1 MLPNFE
7 LDCTIILIGFP
18 SLLKISYLI
27 EMIIRKWSET
37 LGFKKTPQTSM
48 GFILDPTTIMGFLE
62 DLQKNTIFFKG
73 SPTLQNGIKL
83 GSHNQNVTI
92 KKETPPI
99 IHSCNVYLA
108 FFSINSLCEQNHDWF
123 IISLFYAI
131 WDNFS
136 WFCLIKYTWILV
148 HWFLQIRG
156 NIIHLFPHHL
166 FEFGVLVH
174 ILYYRF
180 ICTKLQI
187 TLVRVWT
194 AYTKSWISFHPHN
207 EIECFTN
214 QNKVDLTLYHLQQMD
229 HQMGTNITRKGHRNQ
244 TSFLLIKVRII

>member
-1 MLPNFE
+1 MSPA
-7 LDCTIILIGFP
+7 
-18 SLLKISYLI
+18 
-27 EMIIRKWSET
+27 
-37 LGFKKTPQTSM
+37 KKRPHQSSIVLM
-48 GFILDPTTIMGFLE
+48 CIW
-62 DLQKNTIFFKG
+62 
-73 SPTLQNGIKL
+73 
-83 GSHNQNVTI
+83 H
-92 KKETPPI
+92 
-99 IHSCNVYLA
+99 

-148 HWFLQIRG
+148 HGFLQRRG

-229 HQMGTNITRKGHRNQ
+229 HQMGTNIARKGHINQ
-244 TSFLLIKVRII
+244 TSFLMIKVRIMQETLFALISKLHVSIWVPLFAHYNII

>member
-18 SLLKISYLI
+18 SLLKITYLI
-27 EMIIRKWSET
+27 EMIIRKWSKT

-83 GSHNQNVTI
+83 GSHNQNVTS

-136 WFCLIKYTWILV
+136 CFVWSKT
-148 HWFLQIRG
+148 HGFL
-156 NIIHLFPHHL
+156 
-166 FEFGVLVH
+166 
-174 ILYYRF
+174 
-180 ICTKLQI
+180 
-187 TLVRVWT
+187 
-194 AYTKSWISFHPHN
+194 S
-207 EIECFTN
+207 
-214 QNKVDLTLYHLQQMD
+214 
-229 HQMGTNITRKGHRNQ
+229 MGSCKEEGI
-244 TSFLLIKVRII
+244 